1 MGIGQSAWGRYIAA
15 MAWLSVRGQLPWRF
29 MRFLDDA
36 HEHDVLRRAG
46 AVHQFRHVHL
56 QDRLART

>member
-1 MGIGQSAWGRYIAA
+1 MT
-15 MAWLSVRGQLPWRF
+15 
-29 MRFLDDA
+29 FLDDA

-56 QDRLART
+56 QERLARV